1 METKAAMQEFCRLAK
16 KQTMKH
22 AFTKETS
29 SYENQFERF
38 YKGTQLANIHP
49 LGTSVSATEIR
60 NTMFQEKV
68 TLKSKVF
75 NMMKLDFLEGNILH
89 IELLCIISAQ

>member
-29 SYENQFERF
+29 SLWE
-38 YKGTQLANIHP
+38 P
-49 LGTSVSATEIR
+49 VW
-60 NTMFQEKV
+60 KV
-68 TLKSKVF
+68 LRGDTV
-75 NMMKLDFLEGNILH
+75 G
-89 IELLCIISAQ
+89 